1 MHQYIAILTASQQ
14 YFLYFSSVAAEQ
26 NLDTEEGMQKAMKRL
41 QIASGIFKTLQE
53 TVVGLIQQDPTPDL
67 EPDTLGVLA
76 DLMLAQAQEMVIL
89 KAVND
94 RMKPAIVAKL
104 CSQAED
110 LFANV
115 MRAMQKENV
124 RGIWDAHWLPNVC
137 GKQAIYNGLAQ
148 YHQALVCDEKKIIGE
163 QIARLEYAKTL
174 FAAGLER
181 GGSGDLV
188 SVKDWNRRTE
198 NKLAEAKKDNDF
210 IYHER
215 IPEVKTLAV
224 IGKAVVAKATLPVP
238 APLGIGR
245 TFNFQYFKPQLFD
258 VLDI

>member
-124 RGIWDAHWLPNVC
+124 RSIWDAHWLPNVC

-148 YHQALVCDEKKIIGE
+148 YHQSRVC
-163 QIARLEYAKTL
+163 
-174 FAAGLER
+174 
-181 GGSGDLV
+181 
-188 SVKDWNRRTE
+188 N
-198 NKLAEAKKDNDF
+198 
-210 IYHER
+210 IY
-215 IPEVKTLAV
+215 
-224 IGKAVVAKATLPVP
+224 G
-238 APLGIGR
+238 AP
-245 TFNFQYFKPQLFD
+245 
-258 VLDI
+258 